1 MPRIAIVVGEASGD
15 QLGRGLIEALK
26 AHFPDAEFVGVTG
39 PQMRDAGCESW
50 GDYNQL
56 AVMGL
61 VEVLRHLPRLRRVMK
76 GLQQRLRQNPP
87 DVLIGIDAPDFNLR
101 LEAFARKQGIPTVHY
116 VCPSVWAWRQ
126 SRVKVLRRSCD
137 QVLCLLPFEAGFL
150 HGHNVRAEFVGH
162 PLADEIGDGMDAGV
176 CRSELGLSLE
186 ADGQVL
192 TLLPGSRQAEVQQL
206 MPIFLEAV
214 QRLQA
219 CKPQLIFLVAAAN
232 ERLAGLILE
241 LAEAAG
247 MADALDIRT
256 GVTRVALGAAD
267 SVLLAS
273 GTATLEAM
281 LMRRPMVVAYRM
293 NALTAW
299 VARRLVKTEYA
310 ALPNLL
316 AGELLVPEF
325 LQQEVTCTALVD
337 ALLEQLN
344 SPEHSA
350 AITAQFTVLAELLR
364 QSASERAADAVAAVL
379 KE

>member
-1 MPRIAIVVGEASGD
+1 
-15 QLGRGLIEALK
+15 
-26 AHFPDAEFVGVTG
+26 
-39 PQMRDAGCESW
+39 
-50 GDYNQL
+50 
-56 AVMGL
+56 
-61 VEVLRHLPRLRRVMK
+61 
-76 GLQQRLRQNPP
+76 
-87 DVLIGIDAPDFNLR
+87 
-101 LEAFARKQGIPTVHY
+101 
-116 VCPSVWAWRQ
+116 
-126 SRVKVLRRSCD
+126 
-137 QVLCLLPFEAGFL
+137 
-150 HGHNVRAEFVGH
+150 
-162 PLADEIGDGMDAGV
+162 
-176 CRSELGLSLE
+176 LGLSLE